1 MRSLV
6 VYYSR
11 SGNTKKVAVAIS
23 RVLKSDIEEII
34 DTKDR
39 SGIIGWLYAGRDAFT
54 HKLTGVK
61 RIKSDPKKYKV
72 VIIGTPIWA
81 VNMAPAVR
89 TYITKMKKRFK
100 KVAFF
105 CTKGGVP
112 PKNAFDTM
120 KKLCGKLPVE
130 KLEINERDIRNGDF
144 YEKVKRFAN
153 RLRQKS
159 AR

>member
-23 RVLKSDIEEII
+23 RMLKSDMEEII

-39 SGIIGWLYAGRDAFT
+39 SGIMGWWLAGGDAFLKKPT
-54 HKLTGVK
+54 VIK
-61 RIKSDPKKYKV
+61 RIKSDPKKYRV

-112 PKNAFDTM
+112 PKNAFNTM
-120 KKLCGKLPVE
+120 KELCGKPPFAILD
-130 KLEINERDIRNGDF
+130 LNERDIRNGDF
-144 YEKVKRFAN
+144 YEMVKKFAN
-153 RLRQKS
+153 RLKYIS
-159 AR
+159 SK